1 MVRDVQDLVRYGPG
15 ITVAKTTAGTDPFG
29 NLAGFT
35 LRGVSNNRVQML
47 IDGTRVIESIV
58 DGNRVNMAN
67 LKSGRDHPRTGRR
80 DVGCRCVERRRC
92 LRHQGSGRLPQGPQV
107 RRPADLA
114 IGKGDTVWLSGS
126 SGLGRSTLLKA
137 LAGWWRF
144 GEGCIE
150 LSNGHLCLMPQQAY
164 MLLAPLVA
172 AATGSSELC

>member
-67 LKSGRDHPRTGRR
+67 LKA
-80 DVGCRCVERRRC
+80 VEIIRAPA
-92 LRHQGSGRLPQGPQV
+92 GVMWGPM
-107 RRPADLA
+107 R
-114 IGKGDTVWLSGS
+114 
-126 SGLGRSTLLKA
+126 
-137 LAGWWRF
+137 
-144 GEGCIE
+144 
-150 LSNGHLCLMPQQAY
+150 
-164 MLLAPLVA
+164 
-172 AATGSSELC
+172 